1 MKTLIVT
8 ADDFGVA
15 PEVNAAVERAHR
27 HGVLTAAS
35 LMVAGGAV
43 EQAVV
48 IARDL
53 PSLHVGL
60 HIVLVEGRPVLPP
73 DAIPDLV
80 GSDGRFRRDMVG
92 AAVDIFFR
100 PRVRRQLAAE
110 VEAQFKAFAATGLPL
125 DHVNT
130 HKHFHL
136 HPTIAGAIL
145 RIGRGYGLKAMRV
158 PSEPRDVLMR
168 AEPGAQVAPAYVTGP
183 WSAAV
188 RWRLNRA
195 GVATADQ
202 VFGLHWSGAMTPDR
216 LLGLVRSLPPG
227 VSEIYTHPATQGG
240 FDGDCP
246 GYAYSEEL
254 SALTS
259 PEVIA
264 AVKDSG
270 ARLAAFSD
278 LAQLHA
284 DQRDLAGGGGRGA
297 RTAEPPAPPHTHPRV
312 GISHPT

>member
-1 MKTLIVT
+1 MKILIVT

-15 PEVNAAVERAHR
+15 PEVNLAVERAHR

-43 EQAVV
+43 DQAVA
-48 IARDL
+48 IARSS

-80 GSDGRFRRDMVG
+80 GPDGRFRRDMVG
-92 AAVDIFFR
+92 AAVEMFFK
-100 PRVRRQLAAE
+100 PWVRRQLAAE
-110 VEAQFKAFAATGLPL
+110 VQAQFQAFAATGLRL

-136 HPTIAGAIL
+136 HPTIAGTIL
-145 RIGRGYGLKAMRV
+145 RIGQAYGLNAMRV
-158 PSEPRDVLMR
+158 PAEPRDVLMR
-168 AEPGAQVAPAYVTGP
+168 AEPGAKVAPAYVTGP

-188 RWRLNRA
+188 RWRLSRA

-202 VFGLHWSGAMTPDR
+202 VFGLHWSGAMTPER
-216 LLGLVRSLPPG
+216 LLGLIRHLPPG
-227 VSEIYTHPATQGG
+227 VSEIYTHPATAGG

-246 GYAYSEEL
+246 GYAYAAEL
-254 SALTS
+254 EALTS
-259 PEVIA
+259 PSVIA
-264 AVKDSG
+264 AVRASG
-270 ARLAAFSD
+270 ARLSGFGD
-278 LAQLHA
+278 LAISGSPA
-284 DQRDLAGGGGRGA
+284 GLARPVA
-297 RTAEPPAPPHTHPRV
+297 RSKLSTPSRPAR
-312 GISHPT
+312 

>member
-1 MKTLIVT
+1 MKTLIIT
-8 ADDFGVA
+8 ADDFGVSS
-15 PEVNAAVERAHR
+15 EVNAAVDRAHR

-35 LMVAGGAV
+35 LMVAGTAV
-43 EQAVV
+43 GQAVT
-48 IARDL
+48 IARAL

-80 GSDGRFRRDMVG
+80 AADGRFRRDMV
-92 AAVDIFFR
+92 ASAVDMFFK

-136 HPTIAGAIL
+136 HPTIAGTIL
-145 RIGRGYGLKAMRV
+145 RIGRAFGLNAMRV

-168 AEPGAQVAPAYVTGP
+168 AEPGAAVAPAYVTGP

-188 RWRLNRA
+188 RWRLGRA

-202 VFGLHWSGAMTPDR
+202 VFGLHWSGAMTPER
-216 LLGLVRSLPPG
+216 LLGLVRHLPPG
-227 VSEIYTHPATQGG
+227 VSEIYTHPATAGG

-246 GYAYSEEL
+246 GYAYADEL
-254 SALTS
+254 AALTS
-259 PEVIA
+259 PDVIA
-264 AVKDSG
+264 AVRASG
-270 ARLAAFSD
+270 ARLAGFSSVAAID
-278 LAQLHA
+278 GAARAPTGGIREETIGRRA
-284 DQRDLAGGGGRGA
+284 DA
-297 RTAEPPAPPHTHPRV
+297 RSSV
-312 GISHPT
+312 

>member
-8 ADDFGVA
+8 ADDFGVSA
-15 PEVNAAVERAHR
+15 EVNAAVEQAHR

-35 LMVAGGAV
+35 LMVAGSAV
-43 EQAVV
+43 EQAVE
-48 IARDL
+48 IAKRL

-60 HIVLVEGRPVLPP
+60 HIVLVEGRPVLSP

-80 GSDGRFRRDMVG
+80 GPDGLFRRDMV
-92 AAVDIFFR
+92 ASAVDMFFK

-110 VEAQFKAFAATGLPL
+110 VQAQFQAFAATGLPL

-136 HPTIAGAIL
+136 HPTIAGTIL
-145 RIGRGYGLKAMRV
+145 RIGRAYGLNAMRV

-168 AEPGAQVAPAYVTGP
+168 AEPGVPVAPAYVTGP

-202 VFGLHWSGAMTPDR
+202 VFGLHWSGAMTPER
-216 LLGLVRSLPPG
+216 LLGLVRHLPPG
-227 VSEIYTHPATQGG
+227 VSEIYTHPATCGG
-240 FDGDCP
+240 FEGDCP
-246 GYAYSEEL
+246 GYAYAQEL
-254 SALTS
+254 AALTS

-264 AVKDSG
+264 AVRDSG
-270 ARLAAFSD
+270 ARLTGFSGCSAAVGRPSPSPV
-278 LAQLHA
+278 QGA
-284 DQRDLAGGGGRGA
+284 DCA
-297 RTAEPPAPPHTHPRV
+297 
-312 GISHPT
+312 

>member
-1 MKTLIVT
+1 MKTLIIT
-8 ADDFGVA
+8 ADDFGVST
-15 PEVNAAVERAHR
+15 EVNAAVERAHR

-35 LMVAGGAV
+35 LMVAGAKV
-43 EQAVV
+43 EQAVA
-48 IARDL
+48 IARAL

-80 GSDGRFRRDMVG
+80 GPDGLFRRDMVVS
-92 AAVDIFFR
+92 AVDMFFKL
-100 PRVRRQLAAE
+100 RVRRQLAAE

-136 HPTIAGAIL
+136 HPTIAGTIL
-145 RIGRGYGLKAMRV
+145 RVGRAFGLNAMRV

-168 AEPGAQVAPAYVTGP
+168 AEPGVKVAPAYVTGP

-202 VFGLHWSGAMTPDR
+202 VFGLHWSGAMTPER
-216 LLGLVRSLPPG
+216 LLGLVRCLPPG
-227 VSEIYTHPATQGG
+227 VSEIYTHPATAGG

-246 GYAYSEEL
+246 GYAYADEL
-254 SALTS
+254 AALTS

-264 AVKDSG
+264 AVHASG
-270 ARLAAFSD
+270 ARLAGFSD
-278 LAQLHA
+278 LAGLESPA
-284 DQRDLAGGGGRGA
+284 RAGLETARDETIGRRAGSRAAG
-297 RTAEPPAPPHTHPRV
+297 
-312 GISHPT
+312 